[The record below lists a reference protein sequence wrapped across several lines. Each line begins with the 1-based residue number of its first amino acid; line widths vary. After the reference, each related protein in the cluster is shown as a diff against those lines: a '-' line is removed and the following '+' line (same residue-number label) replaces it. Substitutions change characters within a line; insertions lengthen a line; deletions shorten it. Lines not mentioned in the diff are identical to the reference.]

1 MPDHNNNDQ
10 YPAFVKQH
18 RNLLDLQKAFP
29 QVNQLD
35 LGQFLAAVSAMQR
48 RQYSIAS
55 SPLQHPGKVH
65 LTVGVLDDLVQGQ
78 HYYGS
83 ALSFLSRT
91 STGSIRATLKLS
103 KSTFALP
110 SDPSVPILMVAA
122 GTGLSPFPGFLQE
135 RAQQRAVGQEIG
147 KTVLFF
153 GCRRPDQDYIYSDE
167 LEAYVN
173 GGLLELHVAFSRIT
187 PPSPTKYVQHQLLA
201 HGADVWRLIDPDNIK
216 AANIYVCGSGVM
228 SSDVRRAFATIA
240 TSFGAAKAEDGAVAF
255 IQNLI
260 EDGRYN
266 EDVWG

>member
-1 MPDHNNNDQ
+1 MTMPDHNNNDQ
-10 YPAFVKQH
+10 YPAFVRQH

-35 LGQFLAAVSAMQR
+35 LGQFLAAVSVMQPR
-48 RQYSIAS
+48 RYSIAS

-65 LTVGVLDDLVQGQ
+65 LTVGVVDDLVQGQ
-78 HYYGS
+78 HYYGLAS
-83 ALSFLSRT
+83 SFLSRT
-91 STGSIRATLKLS
+91 STGPIRATLKPS

-122 GTGLSPFPGFLQE
+122 GTGLSPFRGFLQE
-135 RAQQRAVGQEIG
+135 RAQQRAAGQYIG
-147 KTVLFF
+147 KA
-153 GCRRPDQDYIYSDE
+153 

-173 GGLLELHVAFSRIT
+173 DGLLELRIAFSRIT

-201 HGADVWRLIDPDNIK
+201 HGGDVWRLIDPENTK
-216 AANIYVCGSGVM
+216 AANIYVCGSDAM

-240 TSFGAAKAEDGAVAF
+240 TSFGAAKAKDGAVAF
-255 IQNLI
+255 NQNLI
-260 EDGRYN
+260 EDGCYN